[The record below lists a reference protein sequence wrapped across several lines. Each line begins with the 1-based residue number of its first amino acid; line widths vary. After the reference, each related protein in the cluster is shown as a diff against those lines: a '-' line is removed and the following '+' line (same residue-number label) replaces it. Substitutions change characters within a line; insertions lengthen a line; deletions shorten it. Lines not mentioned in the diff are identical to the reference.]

1 MRINKY
7 LAECGFASR
16 RASEKI
22 VTDGR
27 VRVNGKV
34 VTDLST
40 LIGEDDMVTVDNK
53 RAVPIHKHRSEER
66 RVGKEC
72 R

>member
-22 VTDGR
+22 VTEGH
-27 VRVNGKV
+27 VKINGKTVSSLATV
-34 VTDLST
+34 VQD
-40 LIGEDDMVTVDNK
+40 GDYVTVDGK
-53 RAVPIHKHRSEER
+53 RAEPIHKHIYR
-66 RVGKEC
+66 RLWKL
-72 R
+72 